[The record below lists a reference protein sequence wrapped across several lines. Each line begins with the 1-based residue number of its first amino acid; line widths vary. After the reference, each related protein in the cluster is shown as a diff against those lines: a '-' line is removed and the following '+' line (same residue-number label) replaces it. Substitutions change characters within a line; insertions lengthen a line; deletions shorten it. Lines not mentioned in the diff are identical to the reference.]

1 MIKRSGRDE
10 NLHEVVEHGGI
21 LYLAGVIADDD
32 TLDMYGQTKQALTS
46 LAALL
51 KKHGSGLDR
60 VLRVTN
66 YVTDMKEKPAMNRA
80 WKEFFSAANLPSRA
94 TIGVNDLTGNIM
106 IEIVATASVGT
117 SKKPAPAKRKPV
129 ARKKP

>member
-32 TLDMYGQTKQALTS
+32 TLDMYGQAKQALTS

-80 WKEFFSAANLPSRA
+80 WKEFFRAANLPSRA

-106 IEIVATASVGT
+106 IEIVATA
-117 SKKPAPAKRKPV
+117 
-129 ARKKP
+129 